1 MSNGFGIELQGLQ
14 SIRAKLKS
22 LRADAEDILSEE
34 LEVAQDNI
42 ELGAKNNVPTDLGNL
57 KNTIRPIDGGK
68 LLKGVEVTAKYAPY
82 VEFGTGIKVSVPEG
96 LEAYA
101 MTFFVNGKGWM
112 PAKPYLFPALEAE
125 RVKFI
130 ERLKK
135 SLGAK

>member
-34 LEVAQDNI
+34 MEVAQDNI
-42 ELGAKNNVPTDLGNL
+42 ELAAKNNVPTDLGNL

-101 MTFFVNGKGWM
+101 MTFFVNGKGRM
-112 PAKPYLFPALEAE
+112 PAKPYLFPALETE